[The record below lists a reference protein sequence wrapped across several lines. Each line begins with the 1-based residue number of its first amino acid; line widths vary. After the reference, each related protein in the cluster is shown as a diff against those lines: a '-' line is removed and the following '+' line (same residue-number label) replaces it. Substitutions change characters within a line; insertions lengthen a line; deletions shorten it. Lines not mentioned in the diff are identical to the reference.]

1 MRNVLWLPYN
11 GPMTNVT
18 KNVNQ
23 AQFTDEDI
31 KILAQAFDVLLEG
44 AIQTG
49 QISQNGKVPQSEG
62 GDGND

>member
-1 MRNVLWLPYN
+1 METL
-11 GPMTNVT
+11 T

-23 AQFTDEDI
+23 ARFTDEDI

-49 QISQNGKVPQSEG
+49 QISQNGKLTQYEG
-62 GDGND
+62 GDDND

>member
-1 MRNVLWLPYN
+1 
-11 GPMTNVT
+11 MTNVK

-23 AQFTDEDI
+23 ARFTDEDI

-49 QISQNGKVPQSEG
+49 QIFQNDKVTQNKVE
-62 GDGND
+62 DDND

>member
-1 MRNVLWLPYN
+1 MQTL
-11 GPMTNVT
+11 T

-44 AIQTG
+44 AVQTG
-49 QISQNGKVPQSEG
+49 QISQNGKVTQDKGVS
-62 GDGND
+62 DND

>member
-1 MRNVLWLPYN
+1 MLRLTYN
-11 GPMTNVT
+11 DPMTNLK

-23 AQFTDEDI
+23 ARFSDEDI

-49 QISQNGKVPQSEG
+49 QISQNGKMAQDGEEG
-62 GDGND
+62 GND